1 MKYYLTI
8 WMALILNIAFAQV
21 NSIDSKSKVLDDFEK
36 EVQREITEG
45 KIAGAAYILFH
56 DSKVV
61 RKKAFGEA
69 EISSQKKM
77 QTNSIFRI
85 ASMTKPLASLALLL
99 LQEDGLLNMNDR
111 LDHYLPNFSNP
122 SVVVKIDTIQGTPIL
137 QTQSAKNPIL
147 LRHLLTHTAGF
158 ASEYGGVLGNLYK
171 ETFKDAYLHDLDH
184 YSTQLALLPL
194 NHEPG
199 ENWIYGPSINVAA
212 RVIEVVSGM
221 KFQEFL
227 QKRILDPLEMTDTQ
241 FYLNLSD
248 EDRLTALYTFNENG
262 KLNVRDSGNRE
273 SQKIKNPKVYY
284 SGSGG
289 LSSTLDDYLKF
300 CVMVLNNGVYKGK
313 PIANPETISLMK
325 MDQVPL
331 NINADMNEQPG
342 QLTEGFTFGYQIV
355 RKQNAK
361 SLKSQGA
368 ISWSGATGPIFFI
381 DPAKRL
387 IGIYMFQLQPNSQII
402 SRKTFADWMI
412 KSINP

>member
-1 MKYYLTI
+1 MKYYLMI
-8 WMALILNIAFAQV
+8 GLILSIKFGFAQV

-45 KIAGAAYILFH
+45 KIAGAAYVLYH
-56 DSKVV
+56 DGRVL
-61 RKKAFGEA
+61 RKKAFGLA
-69 EISSQKKM
+69 EISSKKNM

-85 ASMTKPLASLALLL
+85 ASMTKPLASLAFLL

-111 LDHYLPNFSNP
+111 LDQYLPDFSNP
-122 SVVVKIDTIQGTPIL
+122 SVVVKSDTIRGTPVI

-184 YSTQLALLPL
+184 YSTQLARLPL

-241 FYLNLSD
+241 FYLEPSD

-262 KLNVRDSGNRE
+262 KLDVRDSGNRE

-313 PIANPETISLMK
+313 PFVKPETISLMK

-342 QLTEGFTFGYQIV
+342 QLSEGFTFGYQIV

-361 SLKSQGA
+361 TLKSQGA
-368 ISWSGATGPIFFI
+368 ISWSGAAGPIFFI
-381 DPAKRL
+381 DVERKL
-387 IGIYMFQLQPNSQII
+387 IGIYMIQIQPHSHVNT
-402 SRKTFADWMI
+402 RKSFADWMI
-412 KSINP
+412 KSIN